1 MPAPDTEYRYF
12 GTTGKEEWRC
22 KYCPKAYSINGGTRV
37 IQRHLLEKH
46 KKTEK
51 SSREDTSAK
60 RQRSI
65 EQALELSQN
74 QSFKRRKLNTS
85 SDGQSLDGSHL
96 EVLYIKF
103 LTACHLPLR
112 LVQCP
117 EFRDLLSYINSDI
130 DTWLPTSHT
139 TITHWVLRQ
148 FDFMKEQIKS
158 RLRNALTDI
167 HISCDLWTST
177 NCLPL
182 FGFIGHYI
190 SEDGQLES
198 AMLALIEIEGE
209 HSGENLARYL
219 QGVVEDWGIS
229 SKLGYIQM
237 DNASNNDK
245 MMQHFEDR
253 K

>member
-1 MPAPDTEYRYF
+1 
-12 GTTGKEEWRC
+12 
-22 KYCPKAYSINGGTRV
+22 V

-65 EQALELSQN
+65 EQALKLSQN

-130 DTWLPTSHT
+130 DTWLPTSHM

-148 FDFMKEQIKS
+148 FDFIKEQIKA
-158 RLRNALTDI
+158 RLHNALTDI
-167 HISCDLWTST
+167 HISCDLWTSP
-177 NCLPL
+177 NCLPIL
-182 FGFIGHYI
+182 GFIGHYI
-190 SEDGQLES
+190 SEDSQLES
-198 AMLALIEIEGE
+198 PTLALVEIKGE

-219 QGVVEDWGIS
+219 QEVVEDWGLS

-237 DNASNNDK
+237 DNASNNDT